1 MRGVNMRHQLIIVG
15 TLLAY
20 LLGSVSAQAQTKLP
34 PETRNA
40 ALRYWLAFADLQ
52 DPPSDKSTQDL
63 LEQTAAGETPWD
75 EAKLGTILDQ
85 NEQAIQEMQ
94 RATKLPECDWG
105 LEYSRGP
112 QASIAHVPRAR
123 VLARLNTLYG
133 MRLMAKG
140 QVQAALDAWLDG
152 IRFSQHLAQGGT
164 LIFKLVARMSLLS
177 SFEALTRAAQSGQ
190 LDDTQK
196 HEIAAAARAL
206 SGDGFDWS
214 EAMEFEEASLEVAVR
229 QMQQAANPAAYYQEM
244 TGKPAPP
251 NFSVLG
257 LKDLAACRSLFSGA
271 EAALRLPPEQT
282 QARLQELQKQV
293 ARLQPFFQDTI
304 PSLAKINDARAE
316 LEASRAKL
324 LSALARN

>member
-1 MRGVNMRHQLIIVG
+1 MRYQFIIVG

-20 LLGSVSAQAQTKLP
+20 LLGGASAPAQTKLP

-52 DPPSDKSTQDL
+52 DPPSDKITQEL
-63 LEQTAAGETPWD
+63 LEKIAAGKVPWD
-75 EAKLGTILDQ
+75 EAELGAILDQ

-112 QASIAHVPRAR
+112 QASIAYVPRAR

-133 MRLMAKG
+133 MRLMAKE
-140 QVQAALDAWLDG
+140 QTQAAVDAWLDG

-164 LIFKLVARMSLLS
+164 LIFKLVARMSLVS
-177 SFEALTRAAQSGQ
+177 DFEALTRAAQSGQ

-196 HEIAAAARAL
+196 HEIAAAVRAL
-206 SGDGFDWS
+206 PTDGFDWS
-214 EAMEFEEASLEVAVR
+214 EAMAFEEASLEIAVR

-244 TGKPAPP
+244 MGKPASA
-251 NFSVLG
+251 NFSVPG
-257 LKDLAACRSLFSGA
+257 VKDLAACRSLFSDA
-271 EAALRLPPEQT
+271 EAALRLPPEQART
-282 QARLQELQKQV
+282 RLQELQERV
-293 ARLQPFFQDTI
+293 AQLHPFFQDTI

-316 LEASRAKL
+316 VEAFRAKL
-324 LSALARN
+324 LRATGKS